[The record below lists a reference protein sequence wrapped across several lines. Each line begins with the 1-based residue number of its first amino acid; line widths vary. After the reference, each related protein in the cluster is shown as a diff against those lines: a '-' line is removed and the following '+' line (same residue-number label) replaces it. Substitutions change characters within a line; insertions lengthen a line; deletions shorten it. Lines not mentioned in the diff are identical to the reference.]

1 MKGGLHLDDATRQDA
16 KKRLL
21 SVRGHV
27 EGVMRMLDDDSV
39 YCVDALKQL
48 KAISGALDK
57 VGTLV
62 LQSHLRHHVVNAA
75 QRGDADTIVDELMEV
90 MKYR

>member
-1 MKGGLHLDDATRQDA
+1 MKGGLHLDDAARQDA
-16 KKRLL
+16 KKRLA

-27 EGVMRMLDDDSV
+27 DGVMRMLDDDSV

>member
-27 EGVMRMLDDDSV
+27 EGVMRMLEDESV

-57 VGTLV
+57 VGALV

>member
-1 MKGGLHLDDATRQDA
+1 VKGGLHLDDAARQDA
-16 KKRLL
+16 KKRLA

-27 EGVMRMLDDDSV
+27 DGVMRMLDDDSV

-57 VGTLV
+57 VGTLI
-62 LQSHLRHHVVNAA
+62 LQSHLRQHVVNAA
-75 QRGDADTIVDELMEV
+75 QRGDADKIVHELMEV